1 MEVIVTLV
9 WLVNTPLLD
18 ISSTEIRQA
27 IALGHYRGKG
37 LPRAVWQE
45 RMRQNTVAI
54 FLIFFRASII
64 DESFL
69 AICILYFV

>member
-9 WLVNTPLLD
+9 RLINTPLLD

-27 IALGHYRGKG
+27 IARGNYHGKG

-45 RMRQNTVAI
+45 RMRQNTAAI

>member
-27 IALGHYRGKG
+27 IALGHYHGKG

-45 RMRQNTVAI
+45 IRKKGYYI
-54 FLIFFRASII
+54 KELK
-64 DESFL
+64 
-69 AICILYFV
+69 